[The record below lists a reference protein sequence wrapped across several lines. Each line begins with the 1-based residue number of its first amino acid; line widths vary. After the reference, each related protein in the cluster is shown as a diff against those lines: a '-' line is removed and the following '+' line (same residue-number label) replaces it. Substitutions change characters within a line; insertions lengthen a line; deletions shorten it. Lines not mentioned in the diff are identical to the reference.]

1 MADRQTAEQLVDSMS
16 LSEQIS
22 LLSGEDVWSVNA
34 IPRLGIHKLRVTDG
48 PNGARGGGS
57 LFGGVTAACFP
68 VGIAL
73 GATWNR
79 ALLAKVGGAIAD
91 EVKSK
96 SAHVL
101 LGPTINIQRSV
112 TNGRNFECYSEDPE
126 LTAAL
131 AVSYIKGLQSGGV
144 AATPKHFIGNES
156 EIERTTVSS
165 DIDERTLRE
174 VYLRPFEA
182 AIKEAGTW
190 AIMGS
195 YNKINGTYAAE
206 NHWLLTEIL
215 RKEWGYDGIVMSDW
229 FGSRTTAPTINAG
242 LDLEMPGPTRDRGE
256 KLLSAVDR
264 GEVPVEQVRQ
274 LAVNM
279 VQLMQRCGAMDD
291 ASPFKEVADNR
302 PEHQQLIRRAGIEG
316 SVLLKNT
323 GLLPLSTDL
332 TNIAVIG
339 PNAIEAQIMGGGSSM
354 LNPHYSVSPLEGL
367 TNLLGS
373 DAIEYE
379 QGCTNHRWEPLV
391 RQTIRVDYF
400 ANRDLSGEVVFTEEI
415 DESQSFIL
423 PPVANGLVD
432 QHAFSLRASVDY
444 KAPETGDFNIGLHSA
459 GLAKFYVN
467 GELVINVW
475 DHWQKGRT
483 FFEEGCDEVV
493 ASYRFEAGETYTLE
507 MEFATKET
515 DNLDLAAWRFGL
527 SKPLGDEAIQA
538 SVEKAKNA
546 EVAILFV
553 GRSGQW
559 DTEGSDLEGIKLPG
573 RQNELISAV
582 ASANPNTL
590 VVLQTGGP
598 VEMPWVDQV
607 SGILQA
613 WYPGQECGNAIADV
627 LFGIQ
632 DPSGRLPQT
641 FPVKLE
647 DNPTATNDP
656 LVYPG
661 RDGHVLYRE
670 GAFIGYRHY
679 QANDIEPLF
688 PFGFGLSYS
697 DYQLKNLSCRKMAD
711 DQVELKVRV
720 DNIGHRQ
727 GQTVVQI
734 YCGAVNPDID
744 RPELQL
750 ADFEKLELNAGEGAD
765 LTFLLPLRRFAY
777 FDVKTGLW
785 TVPEGNYRVRACF
798 HANDPGCE
806 AVVNLPAKTLSPSA

>member
-1 MADRQTAEQLVDSMS
+1 MAEKQTAEQRVDSMS

-34 IPRLGIHKLRVTDG
+34 ILRLGIQKLRVTDG
-48 PNGARGGGS
+48 PNGARGSGS

-79 ALLAKVGGAIAD
+79 SLLANIGSAIAD

-96 SAHVL
+96 SAQVL

-131 AVSYIKGLQSGGV
+131 AVSYIRGLQSEGV

-206 NHWLLTEIL
+206 NHWLLTEVL
-215 RKEWGYDGIVMSDW
+215 RNEWGYDGIVMSDW

-242 LDLEMPGPTRDRGE
+242 LDLEMPGPTRDRGD
-256 KLLSAVDR
+256 KLLDAVDR
-264 GEVPVEQVRQ
+264 GEVPVEQIRQ

-279 VQLMQRCGAMDD
+279 VRLIERCGAINE
-291 ASPFKEVADNR
+291 AAPFKEFANNR
-302 PEHQQLIRRAGIEG
+302 PEHQQLIRRAGAEG
-316 SVLLKNT
+316 SVLLKNS

-354 LNPHYSVSPLEGL
+354 LNPHYSVSPIQGLE
-367 TNLLGS
+367 NLLGS
-373 DAIEYE
+373 GVIQYE
-379 QGCTNHRWEPLV
+379 KGCTNHRWEPLV
-391 RQTIRVDYF
+391 KQTIRVDYF
-400 ANRDLSGEVVFTEEI
+400 ANRDLSGEAVFTEEI

-444 KAPETGDFNIGLHSA
+444 KAPETGEFTIGLHSA
-459 GLAKFYVN
+459 GLAKLYVN
-467 GELVINVW
+467 GELLIDVW
-475 DHWQKGRT
+475 SDWQKGRT

-493 ASYRFEAGETYTLE
+493 ASYAFEAGETYTLE
-507 MEFATKET
+507 LEFATKET

-527 SKPLGDEAIQA
+527 SKPLGDEAIQSA
-538 SVEKAKNA
+538 VELAKEA

-573 RQNELISAV
+573 RQDELIEAV
-582 ASANPNTL
+582 SSVNPNTL

-598 VEMPWVDQV
+598 VEMPWVGQV
-607 SGILQA
+607 AGILQA

-627 LFGIQ
+627 LFGKQ
-632 DPSGRLPQT
+632 DPSGRLSQT

-647 DNPTATNDP
+647 DNPTHTDDP

-661 RDGHVLYRE
+661 RDGHVAYRE
-670 GAFIGYRHY
+670 GVFIGYRHY
-679 QANDIEPLF
+679 QANNIEPLF

-697 DYQLKNLSCRKMAD
+697 DYQLQNLSCRKVAKD
-711 DQVELKVRV
+711 HVELKVEV
-720 DNIGHRQ
+720 TNVGQRQ
-727 GQTVVQI
+727 GRTVVQI
-734 YCGAVNPDID
+734 YCGEANSEIA
-744 RPELQL
+744 RPEFQL
-750 ADFEKLELNAGEGAD
+750 ADFQKLELNAGESAA
-765 LTFLLPLRRFAY
+765 LTFSLPLRRFAY
-777 FDVKTGLW
+777 FDNKTGLW
-785 TVPEGNYRVRACF
+785 TIPEGDYRVRAGF
-798 HANDPGCE
+798 HANDPGLE
-806 AVVNLPAKTLSPSA
+806 AMIHLSGMTLSTST

>member
-1 MADRQTAEQLVDSMS
+1 MADRQTAELLVDSMS

-22 LLSGEDVWSVNA
+22 LLSGGDVWSVNA

-79 ALLAKVGGAIAD
+79 ALLAKVGGAIAE

-131 AVSYIKGLQSGGV
+131 AVSYIRGLQSTGI

-215 RKEWGYDGIVMSDW
+215 RNEWGYDGIVMSDW
-229 FGSRTTAPTINAG
+229 FGSRSTAPTINAG
-242 LDLEMPGPTRDRGE
+242 LDLEMPGPTRDRGD
-256 KLLSAVDR
+256 KLLAAVDS
-264 GEVPVEQVRQ
+264 GEVPVEQVRR

-279 VQLMQRCGAMDD
+279 VQLMQRCGTVNAET
-291 ASPFKEVADNR
+291 PFKEVADNR
-302 PEHQQLIRRAGIEG
+302 PEHQALIRRAGSEG

-323 GLLPLSTDL
+323 GLLPLSTDISK
-332 TNIAVIG
+332 IAVIG
-339 PNAIEAQIMGGGSSM
+339 PNAVEAQIMGGGSSM
-354 LNPHYSVSPLEGL
+354 LNPHYSVSPIEGL

-373 DAIEYE
+373 DVIQYE

-391 RQTIRVDYF
+391 NQKIRVDYF
-400 ANRDLSGEVVFTEEI
+400 ANRDLSGEVVFSEEI

-444 KAPETGDFNIGLHSA
+444 TATETGEFTIGLHSA
-459 GLAKFYVN
+459 GLAKLYVN
-467 GELVINVW
+467 GDLLIDVW
-475 DHWQKGRT
+475 SDWQKGRT

-493 ASYRFEAGETYTLE
+493 ASYQFEAGETYTLE
-507 MEFATKET
+507 MEFATKDT

-538 SVEKAKNA
+538 AVELAKSA

-573 RQNELISAV
+573 RQDELVAAV

-627 LFGIQ
+627 LFGKQ

-647 DNPTATNDP
+647 DNPTCTDDP

-670 GAFIGYRHY
+670 GVFIGYRHY
-679 QANDIEPLF
+679 QANKIEPLF

-697 DYQLKNLSCRKMAD
+697 DYQLDNLRCPKVANGH
-711 DQVELKVRV
+711 VELKVSV
-720 DNIGHRQ
+720 NNIGQRE

-734 YCGAVNPDID
+734 YCGAVNSDID
-744 RPELQL
+744 RPEIQL
-750 ADFEKLELNAGEGAD
+750 ADFEKLALDVGESAD
-765 LTFLLPLRRFAY
+765 LTFQLPLRRFAY
-777 FDVKTGLW
+777 FDIKTGMW
-785 TVPEGNYRVRACF
+785 TVPEGDYRVRACF

-806 AVVNLPAKTLSPSA
+806 TVIRLPGRTIKPSA

>member
-1 MADRQTAEQLVDSMS
+1 MADKQTAEQRVDSMS

-34 IPRLGIHKLRVTDG
+34 IPRLGIQKLRVTDG

-79 ALLAKVGGAIAD
+79 SLLAEVGRAIAD

-131 AVSYIKGLQSGGV
+131 AVSYIRGLQSEGI

-206 NHWLLTEIL
+206 NHWLLTEVL
-215 RKEWGYDGIVMSDW
+215 RNEWGYDGIVMSDW
-229 FGSRTTAPTINAG
+229 FGSRTTAATVNAG
-242 LDLEMPGPTRDRGE
+242 LDLEMPGPTRDRGD

-279 VQLMQRCGAMDD
+279 VKLIERCGVIND
-291 ASPFKEVADNR
+291 ASAFKEIANNR
-302 PEHQQLIRRAGIEG
+302 PEHQQLIRRAGAEG
-316 SVLLKNT
+316 SVLLKNS
-323 GLLPLSTDL
+323 GLLPLSTTL
-332 TNIAVIG
+332 THIAVIG
-339 PNAIEAQIMGGGSSM
+339 PNAIDAQIMGGGSSM
-354 LNPHYSVSPLEGL
+354 LNPHYSVSPIEGL
-367 TNLLGS
+367 ENLLGS
-373 DAIEYE
+373 GVIQYE
-379 QGCTNHRWEPLV
+379 KGCTNHRWEPLV
-391 RQTIRVDYF
+391 KQNIRVDYF
-400 ANRDLSGEVVFTEEI
+400 ANRDLSGDAVFTEEI

-423 PPVANGLVD
+423 PPVANGRVD

-444 KAPETGDFNIGLHSA
+444 MAPETGEFTIGLHSA
-459 GLAKFYVN
+459 GLAKLYVN
-467 GELVINVW
+467 GELLIDLW
-475 DHWQKGRT
+475 SDWQKGRT

-493 ASYRFEAGETYTLE
+493 ASYAFEAGETYTLE

-527 SKPLGDEAIQA
+527 SKPLGDEAIQSA
-538 SVEKAKNA
+538 VERAKEA

-573 RQNELISAV
+573 RQDELIEAV
-582 ASANPNTL
+582 SSANPNTL

-607 SGILQA
+607 AGILQA

-627 LFGIQ
+627 LFGKQ

-647 DNPTATNDP
+647 DNPTHTDDP

-661 RDGHVLYRE
+661 HDGHVVYRE
-670 GAFIGYRHY
+670 GVFIGYRHY
-679 QANDIEPLF
+679 QANNIKPLF

-697 DYQLKNLSCRKMAD
+697 DYQLQNLSCRNVAKGH
-711 DQVELKVRV
+711 VELKVDV
-720 DNIGHRQ
+720 TNTGQRQ
-727 GQTVVQI
+727 GHTVVQI
-734 YCGAVNPDID
+734 YCGEANSEID
-744 RPELQL
+744 RPECQL
-750 ADFEKLELNAGEGAD
+750 ADFQKLELNAGESAA
-765 LTFLLPLRRFAY
+765 LTFCLPLRRFAY
-777 FDVKTGLW
+777 FDSKTGLW
-785 TVPEGNYRVRACF
+785 TIPEGDYRVRAGF
-798 HANDPGCE
+798 HANDPGLE
-806 AVVNLPAKTLSPSA
+806 AVINLSRTTLSPSA

>member
-1 MADRQTAEQLVDSMS
+1 MLEKLSAEQLVDSMS

-79 ALLAKVGGAIAD
+79 SLLAKVGSAIAD

-131 AVSYIKGLQSGGV
+131 AVSYIRGLQSGGV

-215 RKEWGYDGIVMSDW
+215 RNEWGYDGIVMSDW
-229 FGSRTTAPTINAG
+229 FGSRSTAPTINAG
-242 LDLEMPGPTRDRGE
+242 LDLEMPGPTRDRGD
-256 KLLSAVDR
+256 KLLAAVDS
-264 GEVPVEQVRQ
+264 GEVPVEQVRR
-274 LAVNM
+274 LAVIM
-279 VQLMQRCGAMDD
+279 VQLMQRCGTVNTAT
-291 ASPFKEVADNR
+291 PFKEVADNR
-302 PEHQQLIRRAGIEG
+302 PEHQALIRRAGSEG

-323 GLLPLSTDL
+323 GLLPLSTGL
-332 TNIAVIG
+332 SNIAVIG

-354 LNPHYSVSPLEGL
+354 LNPHYSVSPIEGL
-367 TNLLGS
+367 ENLLGS
-373 DAIEYE
+373 GVTQYE
-379 QGCTNHRWEPLV
+379 QGCTNHRWEPLIK
-391 RQTIRVDYF
+391 QSIRVDYF
-400 ANRDLSGEVVFTEEI
+400 ANRDLSGEAVFTEEI

-432 QHAFSLRASVDY
+432 QHAFSLRASVDFT
-444 KAPETGDFNIGLHSA
+444 APETGEFNIGLHSA
-459 GLAKFYVN
+459 GLAKLYVN
-467 GELVINVW
+467 GVLLIDVW
-475 DHWQKGRT
+475 SDWQKGRT

-493 ASYRFEAGETYTLE
+493 ASYRFEAGITYRLE
-507 MEFATKET
+507 MEFATKDT

-538 SVEKAKNA
+538 AVELAKSA

-559 DTEGSDLEGIKLPG
+559 DTEGSDLDGITLPG
-573 RQNELISAV
+573 RQDELVSAV
-582 ASANPNTL
+582 ANANPNTL

-607 SGILQA
+607 AGILQA

-627 LFGIQ
+627 LFGKQ

-641 FPVKLE
+641 FPVRLE
-647 DNPTATNDP
+647 DNPTFTDDP

-661 RDGHVLYRE
+661 REGHVLYRE
-670 GAFIGYRHY
+670 GVFIGYRHY
-679 QANDIEPLF
+679 RSNHIEPLF

-697 DYQLKNLSCRKMAD
+697 DYQLDNLSSSKVVNG
-711 DQVELKVRV
+711 QVELKVSV
-720 DNIGHRQ
+720 HNIGQRE

-734 YCGAVNPDID
+734 YCGAVNSDID
-744 RPELQL
+744 RPEIQL
-750 ADFEKLELNAGEGAD
+750 ADFEKLALDVGESAD
-765 LTFLLPLRRFAY
+765 LTFHLPLRRFAY
-777 FDVKTGLW
+777 FDIETGLW
-785 TVPEGNYRVRACF
+785 TIPEGDYRVRACF

-806 AVVNLPAKTLSPSA
+806 TVIRLPGRTIKPSA

>member
-1 MADRQTAEQLVDSMS
+1 MATTDSAERLVDSMT
-16 LSEQIS
+16 LSEQVS
-22 LLSGEDVWSVNA
+22 LLSGDDFWSVNA
-34 IPRLGIHKLRVTDG
+34 IPRLGIHSLRVTDG

-79 ALLAKVGGAIAD
+79 SLLAEVGAAIAD

-96 SAHVL
+96 SAQVL

-131 AVSYIKGLQSGGV
+131 AVAYIKGLQNAGI

-165 DIDERTLRE
+165 DMDERTLRE

-190 AIMGS
+190 AIMSS

-215 RKEWGYDGIVMSDW
+215 RNEWGYDGIVMSDW

-242 LDLEMPGPTRDRGE
+242 LDLEMPGPTRDRGD
-256 KLLSAVDR
+256 KLLAAVEQ
-264 GEVPVEQVRQ
+264 GEVDAKQIRQ
-274 LAVNM
+274 LATNM
-279 VQLMQRCGAMDD
+279 VRLMERCGAMGE
-291 ASPFKEVADNR
+291 ATPFVEVADNR
-302 PEHQQLIRRAGIEG
+302 PEHQQLIRQAGIEG
-316 SVLLKNT
+316 SVLLKNS
-323 GLLPLSTDL
+323 GLLPLSQAL
-332 TNIAVIG
+332 TKIAVIG
-339 PNAIEAQIMGGGSSM
+339 PNANKPQIMGGGSSM
-354 LNPHYSVSPLEGL
+354 LNPHYSVSPIEGL
-367 TNLLGS
+367 ENLLGPGVVHF
-373 DAIEYE
+373 E

-391 RQTIRVDYF
+391 NQTIRIDYF
-400 ANRDLSGEVVFTEEI
+400 ANRHLSGEVVFTEEI

-444 KAPETGDFNIGLHSA
+444 TATESGDFTLGLHSA
-459 GLAKFYVN
+459 GLAKLYVN

-475 DHWQKGRT
+475 DQWQKGRT

-493 ASYRFEAGETYTLE
+493 ASYRFEAGEIYTLE
-507 MEFATKET
+507 MEFAVKDT

-527 SKPLGDEAIQA
+527 SKPLGDEAIEA
-538 SVEKAKNA
+538 AVELAKSA

-573 RQNELISAV
+573 RQDELVAAV
-582 ASANPNTL
+582 AQANPNTL

-598 VEMPWVDQV
+598 VEMPWVEQV

-613 WYPGQECGNAIADV
+613 WYPGQECGNTIADV
-627 LFGIQ
+627 LFGKQ

-647 DNPTATNDP
+647 DNPTHTEDP
-656 LVYPG
+656 SVYPG
-661 RDGHVLYRE
+661 RDGRVEYRE
-670 GAFIGYRHY
+670 GSLIGYRHY
-679 QANDIEPLF
+679 QAKRIEPLF

-697 DYQLKNLSCRKMAD
+697 TYQLDNLRATHAENGQID
-711 DQVELKVRV
+711 VQVDVK
-720 DNIGHRQ
+720 NIGSRT
-727 GQTVVQI
+727 GQTVVQL
-734 YCGAVNPDID
+734 YVGDTQRSQD
-744 RPELQL
+744 RPDNQL
-750 ADFEKLELNAGEGAD
+750 ADFAKLALSAGERST
-765 LTFLLPLRRFAY
+765 LTFRLPARRFAY
-777 FDVKTGLW
+777 FDTASSMWRIEAGD
-785 TVPEGNYRVRACF
+785 YRIRASF
-798 HANDPGCE
+798 HADDSGQQTVI
-806 AVVNLPAKTLSPSA
+806 ALPAMQISAAE

>member
-1 MADRQTAEQLVDSMS
+1 MADKLTAEQRVDSMS

-34 IPRLGIHKLRVTDG
+34 IPRLGIQKLRVTDG

-79 ALLAKVGGAIAD
+79 SLLAEVGRAIAD

-131 AVSYIKGLQSGGV
+131 AVSYIRGLQSEGI

-206 NHWLLTEIL
+206 NHWLLTEVL
-215 RKEWGYDGIVMSDW
+215 RNEWGYDGIVMSDW

-242 LDLEMPGPTRDRGE
+242 LDLEMPGPTRDRGD
-256 KLLSAVDR
+256 KLLDAVDR
-264 GEVPVEQVRQ
+264 GEVPVEQIHQ

-279 VQLMQRCGAMDD
+279 VKLIERCGAINE
-291 ASPFKEVADNR
+291 ASPFKEVAHNL
-302 PEHQQLIRRAGIEG
+302 PEHQQLIRRAGAEG
-316 SVLLKNT
+316 SVLLKNS
-323 GLLPLSTDL
+323 GLLPLSTAL
-332 TNIAVIG
+332 TNVAVIG
-339 PNAIEAQIMGGGSSM
+339 PNAIDAQIMGGGSSM
-354 LNPHYSVSPLEGL
+354 LNPHYSVSPIEGL
-367 TNLLGS
+367 ENLLGS
-373 DAIEYE
+373 GIIQYE

-391 RQTIRVDYF
+391 KQNIRVDYF
-400 ANRDLSGEVVFTEEI
+400 ANRDLSGEAVFTEEI

-432 QHAFSLRASVDY
+432 QHAFSLRASVDFT
-444 KAPETGDFNIGLHSA
+444 APETGEFNIGLHSA
-459 GLAKFYVN
+459 GLAKLYVN
-467 GELVINVW
+467 GELLIDLW
-475 DHWQKGRT
+475 SHWQKGRT

-493 ASYRFEAGETYTLE
+493 ASYPFNAGETYTLE
-507 MEFATKET
+507 MEFATKDT

-527 SKPLGDEAIQA
+527 SKPLGDESIQNA
-538 SVEKAKNA
+538 VELAKEA

-573 RQNELISAV
+573 RQDELIEAV
-582 ASANPNTL
+582 SSANPNTL
-590 VVLQTGGP
+590 VILQTGGP

-607 SGILQA
+607 AGILQA

-627 LFGIQ
+627 LFGKQ

-647 DNPTATNDP
+647 DNPTHTDDP
-656 LVYPG
+656 LIYPG
-661 RDGHVLYRE
+661 LNGHVAYRE
-670 GAFIGYRHY
+670 GVFIGYRHY
-679 QANDIEPLF
+679 QANKIEPLF

-697 DYQLKNLSCRKMAD
+697 DYQLENLVFSKLANGCVD
-711 DQVELKVRV
+711 LKVSV
-720 DNIGHRQ
+720 KNIGQRQ
-727 GQTVVQI
+727 GQTVVQM
-734 YCGAVNPDID
+734 YCGEVNSDKD

-750 ADFEKLELNAGEGAD
+750 ADFEKLELNAGESAD
-765 LTFLLPLRRFAY
+765 LMFHIPLRRFAY
-777 FDVKTGLW
+777 FDIKTGLW
-785 TVPEGNYRVRACF
+785 TIPEGDYRVRACF

-806 AVVNLPAKTLSPSA
+806 VVIKLSDKVISPSD

>member
-1 MADRQTAEQLVDSMS
+1 MADRKTAEQLVDSMS

-48 PNGARGGGS
+48 PNGAGGGGS

-79 ALLAKVGGAIAD
+79 ALLAKVGGAIAN

-131 AVSYIKGLQSGGV
+131 TVSYIRGLQSGGV

-165 DIDERTLRE
+165 DMDERTLRE

-215 RKEWGYDGIVMSDW
+215 RNEWGYDGIVMSDW
-229 FGSRTTAPTINAG
+229 FGSRSTAPTINAG
-242 LDLEMPGPTRDRGE
+242 LDLEMPGPTRDRGD
-256 KLLSAVDR
+256 KLLAAVDS
-264 GEVPVEQVRQ
+264 GEVPVEQVRR

-279 VQLMQRCGAMDD
+279 VQLMQRCGTVNTAT
-291 ASPFKEVADNR
+291 PFKEVADNR
-302 PEHQQLIRRAGIEG
+302 PEHQALIRRAGSEG

-323 GLLPLSTDL
+323 GLLPLSTDISK
-332 TNIAVIG
+332 IAVIG
-339 PNAIEAQIMGGGSSM
+339 PNVIEAQIMGGGSSM
-354 LNPHYSVSPLEGL
+354 LNPHYSVSPIEGL
-367 TNLLGS
+367 TNLMGS
-373 DAIEYE
+373 DVIQYE

-391 RQTIRVDYF
+391 NQKIRVDYF
-400 ANRDLSGEVVFTEEI
+400 ANRDLTGDVVFSEEI

-432 QHAFSLRASVDY
+432 KHAFSLRASVDI
-444 KAPETGDFNIGLHSA
+444 KACETGDFTIGLHSA
-459 GLAKFYVN
+459 GLAKLYVN
-467 GELVINVW
+467 GDLLIDVW
-475 DHWQKGRT
+475 GDWQKGRT

-493 ASYRFEAGETYTLE
+493 ASYRFEAGVTYRFE
-507 MEFATKET
+507 MEFATKDT

-538 SVEKAKNA
+538 AVELAKSA

-559 DTEGSDLEGIKLPG
+559 DTEGSDLEGITLPG
-573 RQNELISAV
+573 RQDELVSAV
-582 ASANPNTL
+582 ANANPNTL

-627 LFGIQ
+627 LFGKQ

-641 FPVKLE
+641 FPVRLE
-647 DNPTATNDP
+647 DNPTYTDDP

-661 RDGHVLYRE
+661 REGHVLYRE
-670 GAFIGYRHY
+670 GVFIGYRHY
-679 QANDIEPLF
+679 QSNHIEPLF
-688 PFGFGLSYS
+688 PFGYGLSYS
-697 DYQLKNLSCRKMAD
+697 DYQLDNLSCSKVANG
-711 DQVELKVRV
+711 QVELKVSV
-720 DNIGHRQ
+720 NNIGQRE

-734 YCGAVNPDID
+734 YCGAVNSDID
-744 RPELQL
+744 RPEIQL
-750 ADFEKLELNAGEGAD
+750 ADFEKLALDVGESAD
-765 LTFLLPLRRFAY
+765 LIFHLPLRRFAF
-777 FDVKTGLW
+777 FDIETGLW
-785 TVPEGNYRVRACF
+785 TIPEGDYRVRACF

-806 AVVNLPAKTLSPSA
+806 TVIKLPGRTIKPSA

>member
-1 MADRQTAEQLVDSMS
+1 MVDRQTAEQLVDSMS

-34 IPRLGIHKLRVTDG
+34 IPRLGINKLRVTDG

-131 AVSYIKGLQSGGV
+131 AVSYIRGLQSSGV

-182 AIKEAGTW
+182 AIKEASTW

-206 NHWLLTEIL
+206 NHWLLTEVL
-215 RKEWGYDGIVMSDW
+215 RNEWGYDGIVMSDW

-242 LDLEMPGPTRDRGE
+242 LDLEMPGPTRDRGD
-256 KLLSAVDR
+256 KLLNAVDR
-264 GEVPVEQVRQ
+264 GEVTVEQVRQ

-279 VQLMQRCGAMDD
+279 VRLMKRCGVLNDTA
-291 ASPFKEVADNR
+291 PFKEVAENR
-302 PEHQQLIRRAGIEG
+302 PEHQQLIRQAGSEG
-316 SVLLKNT
+316 TVLLKNS

-332 TNIAVIG
+332 KKLAVIG
-339 PNAIEAQIMGGGSSM
+339 PNAGVAQIMGGGSSM
-354 LNPHYSVSPLEGL
+354 LNPHYSVSPLNGL
-367 TNLLGS
+367 ESLLGS
-373 DAIEYE
+373 DAIEHV
-379 QGCTNHRWEPLV
+379 QGCTNHRWEPLIN
-391 RQTIRVDYF
+391 QTIRVDYF
-400 ANRDLSGEVVFTEEI
+400 ANRDLSGEVVYTEEI

-432 QHAFSLRASVDY
+432 QHAFSLRASVDFT
-444 KAPETGDFNIGLHSA
+444 ASESGDYNLGLHSA
-459 GLAKFYVN
+459 GLARLFVN
-467 GELVINVW
+467 GDLLIDVW
-475 DHWQKGRT
+475 SDWQKGRT

-493 ASYRFEAGETYTLE
+493 ASYPFEAGQTYSIV

-527 SKPLGDEAIQA
+527 SKPLGDAAIQQA
-538 SVEKAKNA
+538 VELAKRS
-546 EVAILFV
+546 EVALVFV

-559 DTEGSDLEGIKLPG
+559 DTEGSDLENITLPG
-573 RQNELISAV
+573 RQDELVSAV
-582 ASANPNTL
+582 AQVNPNTL

-627 LFGIQ
+627 LFGKQ

-647 DNPTATNDP
+647 DNPTFTDDP

-661 RDGHVLYRE
+661 LNGRVSYRE
-670 GAFIGYRHY
+670 GAYIGYRHY
-679 QANDIEPLF
+679 QAKEIEPLF

-697 DYQLKNLSCRKMAD
+697 NYQLDQLSCRKVANGT
-711 DQVELKVRV
+711 VEVKVDV
-720 DNIGHRQ
+720 KNIGQRQ
-727 GQTVVQI
+727 GKTVVQI
-734 YCGAVNPDID
+734 YVGEADAKID
-744 RPELQL
+744 RPALQL
-750 ADFEKLELNAGEGAD
+750 VDFEKLELGVDESAS
-765 LTFLLPLRRFAY
+765 LMFHIPPRRFAY
-777 FDVKTGLW
+777 FDTLAGAWV
-785 TVPEGNYRVRACF
+785 VPEGDYRIRACF

-806 AVVNLPAKTLSPSA
+806 TVVTLSGKTLSPSA